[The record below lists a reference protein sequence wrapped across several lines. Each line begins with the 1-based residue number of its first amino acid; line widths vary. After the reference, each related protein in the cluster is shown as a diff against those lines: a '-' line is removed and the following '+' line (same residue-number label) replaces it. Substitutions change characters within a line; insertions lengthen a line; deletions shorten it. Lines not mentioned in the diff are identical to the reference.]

1 MKNKFLLSLI
11 ALGALCTSV
20 KADEG
25 MWLLPQIKQNSAK
38 MKELGLKLDAVDIYN
53 PDSTSLKDAI
63 VIFGGGC
70 TGEVISPNGLI
81 LTNHHCGYGAIQ
93 QHSTVEK
100 DYLKD
105 GFWAMSYNEEI
116 PTPGLSVTFIDKI
129 VDVTDIVKA
138 ELAKDTDPKSMNFLS
153 PSYLNG
159 LIKGFIADGKVED
172 IPFTS
177 TEIKPFYNGN
187 KYYMYY
193 KKIYNDV
200 RMVGAPPSSIG
211 KFGFDTDNWMWP
223 RHTGD
228 FSLFR
233 VYADK
238 NGNPAEYSAENEPLK
253 AKKYLKI
260 SLGGIKENDYAMI
273 MGFPGSTSRYM
284 TSWEVKE
291 RVTDNDMRIKVRGA
305 RQDVL
310 LKEMLADPKVNIQYA
325 SKYARSSNY
334 WKNSIGMNRGIQK
347 LDVIGRK
354 ENEQEAFKKWAISNN
369 YPQYAAA
376 IDSLQK
382 IVEGRKDLRY
392 QANALSEAIL
402 GGIEFSRAPHSTADL
417 ISALKKKDKAEIA
430 KQIELLQKSYEGFA
444 NKDYNPEVDRK
455 VAKTML
461 KLYKELVPA
470 SQRPDIFAVIDNKY
484 KGNTDLFVEDVFN
497 NSIYANQTNFNK
509 FKAKPSVKALENDP
523 MILFSQSVMN
533 KAGELSNALKATND
547 GFNNARRTFMEG
559 YLLENKDKPTYPDAN
574 FTIRMT
580 YGSIKPYEPADGAF
594 YNYYTTLKGVMQKED
609 PNNFE
614 FIVPEKLK
622 ELYGSKDY
630 GRYAMADG
638 RMPVAFLSTNDITGG
653 NSGSPV
659 MNDKGE
665 LIGTAFDG
673 NWEAMSGDLVF
684 EPDLQRTI
692 SVDIRYT
699 LFIID
704 KYAGCKRLIDE
715 MEIVE

>member
-11 ALGALCTSV
+11 ALGAICTSV

-105 GFWAMSYNEEI
+105 GFWAMSFNEEI

-138 ELAKDTDPKSMNFLS
+138 ELAKDTDPNSMNFLS
-153 PSYLNG
+153 PNYLNG

-172 IPFTS
+172 VPFTS

-238 NGNPAEYSAENEPLK
+238 NGNPAEYSADNEPLK

-354 ENEQEAFKKWAISNN
+354 EKEQEAFKKWALDNN
-369 YPQYAAA
+369 YTQYAAA

-402 GGIEFSRAPHSTADL
+402 GGIEFARAPHYPVAL
-417 ISALKKKDKAEIA
+417 IEALKKKDKAEIA
-430 KQIELLQKSYEGFA
+430 KQLEELQKDYEGFA
-444 NKDYNPEVDRK
+444 NKDYNAEVDRK

-461 KLYKELVPA
+461 KLYKEIIPA
-470 SQRPDIFAVIDNKY
+470 AQRPDIFAVIEKKY
-484 KGNTDLFVEDVFN
+484 KGDTDLFVDDVFT
-497 NSIYANQTNFNK
+497 NSIFANQANFDK
-509 FKAKPSVKALENDP
+509 FKVKPSVKVIANDP
-523 MILFSQSVMN
+523 IILFSQSVMN

-547 GFNNARRTFMEG
+547 GFNHARRVFMEG
-559 YLLENKDKPTYPDAN
+559 YLLENNSKPTYPDAN

-580 YGSIKPYEPADGAF
+580 YGNIKPYEPADGAF

-622 ELYGSKDY
+622 ALYETKDY

-659 MNDKGE
+659 MNANGE

>member
-11 ALGALCTSV
+11 ALGAICTSV

-105 GFWAMSYNEEI
+105 GFWAMSYNEEV

-138 ELAKDTDPKSMNFLS
+138 ELAKDTDPNSMNFLS

-159 LIKGFIADGKVED
+159 LIKGFTADGKVED
-172 IPFTS
+172 IPFTT

-238 NGNPAEYSAENEPLK
+238 NGNPAEYSADNEPLK

-284 TSWEVKE
+284 TSWEVEE

-354 ENEQEAFKKWAISNN
+354 EKEQEAFKKWALENN

-376 IDSLQK
+376 VDSLQK
-382 IVEGRKDLRY
+382 IVEGRKELRY

-402 GGIEFSRAPHSTADL
+402 GGIEFARAPHNLTDL
-417 ISALKKKDKAEIA
+417 ANALKKKDKAEVA
-430 KQIELLQKSYEGFA
+430 KQLESLQKAYDGFA

-455 VAKTML
+455 VAKTMM

-470 SQRPDIFAVIDNKY
+470 SQRPDIFAVIDSKY
-484 KGNTDLFVEDVFN
+484 KGNTDLFVEDVFT
-497 NSIYANQTNFNK
+497 NSVFANQANFDK

-533 KAGELSNALKATND
+533 KAGQLSAALKATND
-547 GFNNARRTFMEG
+547 GFNNARRAFMEG

-704 KYAGCKRLIDE
+704 KYAGCKRLIEE

>member
-11 ALGALCTSV
+11 ALGAICTSV

-25 MWLLPQIKQNSAK
+25 MWLLPQIKQNTAK

-105 GFWAMSYNEEI
+105 GFWAMSYNEEV

-129 VDVTDIVKA
+129 VEVTELVKA
-138 ELAKDTDPKSMNFLS
+138 ELAKDTDPNSMNFLS
-153 PSYLNG
+153 PNYLNG
-159 LIKGFIADGKVED
+159 LIKGFVADGKVED

-228 FSLFR
+228 FALFR

-238 NGNPAEYSAENEPLK
+238 NGNPTEYSAENEPLK
-253 AKKYLKI
+253 AKKFLKI
-260 SLGGIKENDYAMI
+260 SLAGVQENDYAMI

-284 TSWEVKE
+284 TSWEVEE

-347 LDVIGRK
+347 LDVIERK
-354 ENEQEAFKKWAISNN
+354 EVEQDAFKKWALSNN
-369 YPQYAAA
+369 YTQYAAA
-376 IDSLQK
+376 VDSLQK
-382 IVEGRKDLRY
+382 IVEGRKALRY
-392 QANALSEAIL
+392 QMNALSEAIL
-402 GGIEFSRAPHSTADL
+402 NGVEFARAPQASMSL
-417 ISALKKKDKAEIA
+417 IDALKKKNKSVVSS
-430 KQIELLQKSYEGFA
+430 ELDELQKAYNEFA
-444 NKDYNPEVDRK
+444 NKDYNPEVDCK
-455 VAKTML
+455 VAKTMM
-461 KLYKELVPA
+461 KLYKELVPVA
-470 SQRPDIFAVIDNKY
+470 QRPSVFTFIDSKY
-484 KGNTDLFVEDVFN
+484 KGDTDQFVEDVFS
-497 NSIYANQTNFNK
+497 NSIFANQQNLDK

-523 MILFSQSVMN
+523 MILFTQSVNN
-533 KAGELSNALKATND
+533 KAEELYDNLKATND
-547 GFNNARRTFMEG
+547 GFNHARRVFMEG
-559 YLLENKDKPTYPDAN
+559 YLIQNKDKATYPDAN

-580 YGSIKPYEPADGAF
+580 YGNIKPYEPADGAF
-594 YNYYTTLKGVMQKED
+594 YNYITTLKGVMQKED

-622 ELYGSKDY
+622 ELYEKKDY
-630 GRYAMADG
+630 GRYAMEDG

-659 MNDKGE
+659 MNAKGE

-699 LFIID
+699 LFVIE

>member
-1 MKNKFLLSLI
+1 MKNKILLSLF
-11 ALGALCTSV
+11 ALGLINASV

-25 MWLLPQIKQNSAK
+25 MWLLPQISQNSAK
-38 MKELGLKLDAVDIYN
+38 MKELGLKLDAADIYN

-63 VIFGGGC
+63 VIFGNGC
-70 TGEVISPNGLI
+70 SGEVISPNGLI

-105 GFWAMSYNEEI
+105 GFWAMNYQEEI
-116 PTPGLSVTFIDKI
+116 PTPGLTVTFIDKI
-129 VDVTDIVKA
+129 VDVTDLVKA
-138 ELAKDTDPKSMNFLS
+138 ELAKDTVPNSMNFLS

-159 LIKGFIADGKVED
+159 LIKGFTTQGKVEE
-172 IPFTS
+172 IPFTTS
-177 TEIKPFYNGN
+177 EIKPFYNGN

-228 FSLFR
+228 FALFR

-238 NGNPAEYSAENEPLK
+238 NGNPAEYSAENTPLK
-253 AKKYLKI
+253 PKKHLKI

-291 RVTDNDMRIKVRGA
+291 RVDDNVMRIKVRGD

-354 ENEQEAFKKWAISNN
+354 EQEQEAYKKWALDNG

-376 IDSLQK
+376 VDSLQK
-382 IVEGRKDLRY
+382 IVEGRKDKRY
-392 QANALSEAIL
+392 QMNALAEAIL
-402 GGIEFSRAPHSTADL
+402 GGIEFARSPRVSDEFKTAL
-417 ISALKKKDKAEIA
+417 SKKDKAEIA
-430 KQIELLQKSYEGFA
+430 KQLEELQKEYDAFA

-470 SQRPDIFAVIDNKY
+470 AQRPDVFAVIDAKY
-484 KGNTDLFVEDVFN
+484 KGDTDLFVEDVFT
-497 NSIYANQTNFNK
+497 NSIFANQANLDK
-509 FKAKPSVKALENDP
+509 FKAKPSLKAISNDP
-523 MILFSQSVMN
+523 MILFANSVSN
-533 KAGELSNALKATND
+533 KAVELSEDMKATTE
-547 GFNNARRTFMEG
+547 GFNLARQAFMEG
-559 YLLENKDKPTYPDAN
+559 YLLQNKDKATYPDAN

-580 YGSIKPYEPADGAF
+580 YGSVKPYEPADGAF

-609 PNNFE
+609 PDNFE

-622 ELYGSKDY
+622 DLYGSKDY

-659 MNDKGE
+659 LNANGE

-684 EPDLQRTI
+684 EPELQRTI
-692 SVDIRYT
+692 SVDVRYT

-704 KYAGCKRLIDE
+704 KYAGCTRLIEE
-715 MEIVE
+715 MDIVE

>member
-172 IPFTS
+172 IPYTS

>member
-11 ALGALCTSV
+11 ALGTICTSV

-25 MWLLPQIKQNSAK
+25 MWLLPQIKQNAAK

-105 GFWAMSYNEEI
+105 GFWAMSYNEEV

-138 ELAKDTDPKSMNFLS
+138 ELAKDTDPNSMNYLS
-153 PSYLNG
+153 PNYLNG
-159 LIKGFIADGKVED
+159 LIKGFTADGKVED
-172 IPFTS
+172 IPFTT

-238 NGNPAEYSAENEPLK
+238 NGNPAEYAADNEPLK

-260 SLGGIKENDYAMI
+260 SLGGIKEDDYAMI

-291 RVTDNDMRIKVRGA
+291 RVTDNEMRIKVRGD

-354 ENEQEAFKKWAISNN
+354 EKEQEAFKKWALENN
-369 YPQYAAA
+369 YLQYAAA
-376 IDSLQK
+376 VDSLQK
-382 IVEGRKDLRY
+382 IVEGRKELRY

-402 GGIEFSRAPHSTADL
+402 GGIEFARAPHNLTDL
-417 ISALKKKDKAEIA
+417 ANALKKKDKAEVA
-430 KQIELLQKSYEGFA
+430 KQLESLQKAYDGFA

-470 SQRPDIFAVIDNKY
+470 SQRPDIFAVIDSKY
-484 KGNTDLFVEDVFN
+484 KGNTDLFVEDVFT
-497 NSIYANQTNFNK
+497 NSIFANQANFDK

-533 KAGELSNALKATND
+533 KAGQLSAALKATND
-547 GFNNARRTFMEG
+547 GFNNARRAFMEG

-580 YGSIKPYEPADGAF
+580 YGNIKPYEPADGAF

-704 KYAGCKRLIDE
+704 KYAGCKRLIEE

>member
-1 MKNKFLLSLI
+1 MKNKILLSLL
-11 ALGALCTSV
+11 ALGSICSSAS
-20 KADEG
+20 ADEG
-25 MWLLPQIKQNSAK
+25 MWLLPQIKQNAQK
-38 MKELGLKLDAVDIYN
+38 MKELGLKLDAADIYS
-53 PDSTSLKDAI
+53 PDTTSLKDAI

-70 TGEVISPNGLI
+70 TGEIISPNGLL
-81 LTNHHCGYGAIQ
+81 LTNHHCGYDAIQ

-105 GFWAMSYNEEI
+105 GFWAMSYKEEI
-116 PTPGLSVTFIDKI
+116 PTPGLKVTFIEKI
-129 VDVTDIVKA
+129 ADVTDAVKK
-138 ELAKDTDPKSMNFLS
+138 ELAKDTDPNSMNYLS
-153 PSYLNG
+153 PSYLNNLAKQMVANG
-159 LIKGFIADGKVED
+159 EAQD

-177 TEIKPFYNGN
+177 VEIKPFYNGN

-193 KKIYNDV
+193 TKVYNDV

-238 NGNPAEYSAENEPLK
+238 NGNPAEYSADNEPLK
-253 AKKYLKI
+253 PKKFLNI

-284 TSWEVKE
+284 TSWEVAE
-291 RVTDNDMRIKVRGA
+291 RVKDNDMRIKVRGA

-334 WKNSIGMNRGIQK
+334 WKNSIGMNKGIQK
-347 LDVIGRK
+347 LKVIERK
-354 ENEQEAFKKWAISNN
+354 EAEQAAFKQWALQNGF
-369 YPQYAAA
+369 PQYAASV
-376 IDSLQK
+376 DSLQN
-382 IVEGRKDLRY
+382 IIEGRAELRY
-392 QANALSEAIL
+392 QMNALSEAIL
-402 GGIEFSRAPHSTADL
+402 GGIEFSRNPGYPTALMDAV
-417 ISALKKKDKAEIA
+417 SKKAETDALKQAY
-430 KQIELLQKSYEGFA
+430 QQFA

-455 VAKTML
+455 VAKDML
-461 KLYKELVPA
+461 KLYKEMIPA
-470 SQRPDIFAVIDNKY
+470 AQRPDIFTWIDTKY
-484 KGNTDLFVEDVFN
+484 KGNIDAFVDDAFTR
-497 NSIYANQTNFNK
+497 SIYANEANFNK
-509 FKAKPSVKALENDP
+509 FIAKPSAKVLENDP
-523 MILFSQSVMN
+523 MVKFSTSVRN
-533 KAGELSNALKATND
+533 KAAELSAALKATNNS
-547 GFNNARRTFMEG
+547 FNNARQIFMEG
-559 YLLENKDKPTYPDAN
+559 YLTQNKDKATYPDAN

-580 YGSIKPYEPADGAF
+580 YGNIKPYEPADGAF
-594 YNYYTTLKGVMQKED
+594 YNYYTTLKGVMEKED

-614 FIVPEKLK
+614 FIVPNKLK
-622 ELYGSKDY
+622 ELYESKDY
-630 GRYAMADG
+630 GRYAMEDG

-659 MNDKGE
+659 LNDKGE

-684 EPDLQRTI
+684 EPELQRTI

-699 LFIID
+699 LFVIE

-715 MEIVE
+715 MVIVE

>member
-430 KQIELLQKSYEGFA
+430 KQIESLQKSYEGFA

>member
-11 ALGALCTSV
+11 ALGTLCTSM

-25 MWLLPQIKQNSAK
+25 MWLLPQIKQNAAK
-38 MKELGLKLDAVDIYN
+38 MKELGLKLDAADIYN

-105 GFWAMSYNEEI
+105 GFWAMSYQEEV

-138 ELAKDTDPKSMNFLS
+138 ELAKDKDPNSMNFLS
-153 PSYLNG
+153 PNYLNG
-159 LIKGFIADGKVED
+159 LIKGFIASGKIED
-172 IPFTS
+172 IPHT
-177 TEIKPFYNGN
+177 TNEIKAFYNGN
-187 KYYMYY
+187 KYYLYY

-238 NGNPAEYSAENEPLK
+238 NGNPTDYSAQNEPLK
-253 AKKYLKI
+253 AKKFLKI
-260 SLGGIKENDYAMI
+260 SLAGVQENDYAMI

-284 TSWEVKE
+284 TSWEVEE

-347 LDVIGRK
+347 LDVIERK
-354 ENEQEAFKKWAISNN
+354 EVEQEAFKKWALNNN
-369 YPQYAAA
+369 YAQYAAA
-376 IDSLQK
+376 VDSLEK
-382 IVEGRKDLRY
+382 IVEGRKALRY
-392 QANALSEAIL
+392 QMNALSEAIL
-402 GGIEFSRAPHSTADL
+402 NGIEFARAP
-417 ISALKKKDKAEIA
+417 
-430 KQIELLQKSYEGFA
+430 Q
-444 NKDYNPEVDRK
+444 
-455 VAKTML
+455 
-461 KLYKELVPA
+461 A
-470 SQRPDIFAVIDNKY
+470 S
-484 KGNTDLFVEDVFN
+484 
-497 NSIYANQTNFNK
+497 
-509 FKAKPSVKALENDP
+509 
-523 MILFSQSVMN
+523 
-533 KAGELSNALKATND
+533 
-547 GFNNARRTFMEG
+547 
-559 YLLENKDKPTYPDAN
+559 
-574 FTIRMT
+574 
-580 YGSIKPYEPADGAF
+580 
-594 YNYYTTLKGVMQKED
+594 
-609 PNNFE
+609 
-614 FIVPEKLK
+614 
-622 ELYGSKDY
+622 
-630 GRYAMADG
+630 
-638 RMPVAFLSTNDITGG
+638 
-653 NSGSPV
+653 
-659 MNDKGE
+659 
-665 LIGTAFDG
+665 
-673 NWEAMSGDLVF
+673 MS
-684 EPDLQRTI
+684 
-692 SVDIRYT
+692 
-699 LFIID
+699 
-704 KYAGCKRLIDE
+704 LIDA
-715 MEIVE
+715 